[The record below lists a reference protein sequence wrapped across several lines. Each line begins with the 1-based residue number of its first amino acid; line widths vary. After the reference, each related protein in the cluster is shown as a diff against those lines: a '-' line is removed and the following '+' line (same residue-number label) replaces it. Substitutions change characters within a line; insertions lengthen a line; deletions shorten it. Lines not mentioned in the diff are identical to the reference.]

1 MPMLRLLIGMV
12 LVLSTMTASLAQ
24 EIKVTSEDLMVP
36 AGDGVQIFVRNK
48 RPAGVEAFKSDRI
61 AIMMHG
67 ATYPGTAFDLQLGGS
82 SWMDTMAARGFDVY
96 ALDLP
101 GYGRSTRPA
110 SMEVAADQNTPF
122 MKTPEA
128 AKALGSVVD
137 FVLKRRGAA
146 KVNLIG
152 WSWGTSITALYTSEN
167 QSKVERLALYA
178 PVWLRT
184 TPSLVQVDG
193 KVGAYRTVSRDQ
205 ALGRWL
211 TGVPEEKKA
220 ALIPAGWFDAWAD
233 ATFATD
239 PKGGGKTLRAPNGVV
254 QDGLDFWGA
263 TPPKALYDPA
273 KITSPVLLV
282 LGEWDRD
289 TPLYMAQ
296 TLYPLLTNAAWKR
309 HVVLSEG
316 THTIVMEKNRV
327 LLFRTVQQFLEEAPP
342 TVASTQ

>member
-1 MPMLRLLIGMV
+1 MRMFFIAMV
-12 LVLSTMTASLAQ
+12 LATTATSATYAQ
-24 EIKVTSEDLMVP
+24 DIKVVGEDIRVP
-36 AGDGVQIFVRNK
+36 HGDGVQIFVRNK
-48 RPAGVEAFKSDRI
+48 RPEGVQTFKSDRI

-67 ATYPGTAFDLQLGGS
+67 ATYPGTSFDLPLAGK
-82 SWMDTMAARGFDVY
+82 SWMDYMAERGFDVY

-110 SMEVAADQNTPF
+110 AMDLPPDKNPPLMRGT
-122 MKTPEA
+122 EA
-128 AKALGSVVD
+128 VKALGAVVEY
-137 FVLKRRGAA
+137 VLKRRGVD

-152 WSWGTSITALYTSEN
+152 WSWGTTISATYTAEN
-167 QSKVERLALYA
+167 QGRVERLVLYA
-178 PVWLRT
+178 PAWLRT

-193 KVGAYRTVSRDQ
+193 KVGAYRVVSREQ

-211 TGVPEEKKA
+211 TGVPEDKKA
-220 ALIPAGWFDAWAD
+220 SLIPAGWFDMWAD

-239 PKGGGKTLRAPNGVV
+239 PKGEGKTLRAPNGVV
-254 QDGLDFWGA
+254 QDGLDFFGA
-263 TPPKALYDPA
+263 TPPKAYWDPD

-282 LGEWDRD
+282 LAEWDRD
-289 TPLYMAQ
+289 LPPYMAQ
-296 TLYPLLTNAAWKR
+296 TLYPLLTRAAWKR

-342 TVASTQ
+342 TASATQ